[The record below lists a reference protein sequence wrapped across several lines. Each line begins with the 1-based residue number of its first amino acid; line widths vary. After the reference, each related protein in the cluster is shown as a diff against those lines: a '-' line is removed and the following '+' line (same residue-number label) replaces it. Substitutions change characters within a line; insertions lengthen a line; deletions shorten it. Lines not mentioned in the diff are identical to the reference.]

1 MTNAFEKQRAL
12 FYKREKKRE
21 DKKSN
26 EEKPQKMRL
35 FSSAN
40 TEQTLYQEMNAMCE
54 RKWWIDSSLVEVL
67 DAGWIQILQLN
78 TLELSFVFV
87 NRYPIVSAMVY
98 TTAYLLDLIDK
109 GGYPIQTSSWWPFSK
124 AELKQ
129 LNETELVLASE
140 SPEEGPRLAK
150 TNIPV
155 ATLLAFLNANTDALS
170 IDEEIVGEKAI
181 ENGPE
186 VPNSKADL
194 VNTMIHRLKDS
205 NSFLWTID
213 YSFGGTSLVYYVTV
227 NR

>member
-1 MTNAFEKQRAL
+1 
-12 FYKREKKRE
+12 
-21 DKKSN
+21 
-26 EEKPQKMRL
+26 
-35 FSSAN
+35 
-40 TEQTLYQEMNAMCE
+40 
-54 RKWWIDSSLVEVL
+54 
-67 DAGWIQILQLN
+67 
-78 TLELSFVFV
+78 
-87 NRYPIVSAMVY
+87 MVY